1 MTYCLFTRPRHRS
14 WPDRGITWDIAEPSS
29 LCSSVVCVALLSRT
43 SCVRVRHQGVL
54 DPIPDVRST
63 AAKAMGQLVQGMG
76 AEALGD
82 QVIGR
87 NRGREDLRTEQRSRP
102 SAFLLCFVAATSS

>member
-1 MTYCLFTRPRHRS
+1 MARPWHYLGHRGTVKPLFKR
-14 WPDRGITWDIAEPSS
+14 
-29 LCSSVVCVALLSRT
+29 CVCVALLSRT